1 MDETLTGSTR
11 RPQAPD
17 TPPDPTLSSTPD
29 AIPVARPTTLAEA
42 RQAVL
47 DSGGT
52 LLVRG
57 GGTSVDW
64 GGPVYAPDLVVD
76 TTEMNRL
83 IAHNPADMT
92 VEVQAGMRLTDLQQA
107 LVPAGQWL
115 ALDPPSAAAGA
126 TVGGLLAT
134 GDAGPHR
141 LVHGALRDLVIG
153 LTVVLADGTVA
164 RAGGHVIKNV
174 AGYDLGK
181 LFAGSLGAF
190 GLITELVL
198 RVHPRPQASVTLAV
212 PTDPAGALA
221 ASQAVRASTLE
232 AVAVE
237 WDGTR
242 LLVRLTGTPD
252 GVAARQRAALG
263 LAWLADAEQL
273 VGDAEQAAWD
283 ALAEATHG
291 AHTDTVI
298 RAGTRPDRLPEVADA
313 LRQAAADTGV
323 TAELTSSVA
332 VGVHTG
338 RLTGGQAD
346 GHAACLRDWRNAVRE
361 LGGTVN
367 LRRRRD
373 GVDGLV
379 PAWGPAPPTV
389 GLLRALKRQF
399 DPDDRFAPGR
409 FAPWF

>member
-1 MDETLTGSTR
+1 MDEALAESTR

-29 AIPVARPTTLAEA
+29 STPVARPTTLAEA

-252 GVAARQRAALG
+252 
-263 LAWLADAEQL
+263 
-273 VGDAEQAAWD
+273 
-283 ALAEATHG
+283 
-291 AHTDTVI
+291 
-298 RAGTRPDRLPEVADA
+298 
-313 LRQAAADTGV
+313 
-323 TAELTSSVA
+323 
-332 VGVHTG
+332 
-338 RLTGGQAD
+338 
-346 GHAACLRDWRNAVRE
+346 
-361 LGGTVN
+361 
-367 LRRRRD
+367 
-373 GVDGLV
+373 
-379 PAWGPAPPTV
+379 
-389 GLLRALKRQF
+389 
-399 DPDDRFAPGR
+399 
-409 FAPWF
+409 